1 MGTSFVRLDHARGSA
16 PPPLEVGTSA
26 EVTRR
31 GDAIAQEIFEL
42 VASEPDVA
50 GKVDW
55 NKVQRGLSSPDAM
68 KRTAAGKLLEQIA
81 TGTQLQTQQRAKN
94 ACCLILY
101 TLGGLTVEQI
111 ATAFGHPKGHISRL
125 VEDAAKRYRQNVA
138 TRDKRETRDERRE
151 PEGHSAGSRLSPLIS
166 HLSPHRALTFRD
178 RGQLKELASRWV
190 RRALSKSQPEREFL
204 IAELQRLLGLV
215 ER

>member
-1 MGTSFVRLDHARGSA
+1 MGTSFVRLDHARGTA

-31 GDAIAQEIFEL
+31 GDVIAQEIFEL

-50 GKVDW
+50 GKIDW
-55 NKVQRGLSSPDAM
+55 NKVQRGLASPDAA

-125 VEDAAKRYRQNVA
+125 IEDAAKRYRNNVA
-138 TRDKRETRDERRE
+138 TRDQ
-151 PEGHSAGSRLSPLIS
+151 GSRGLPIANCQSAIGNLSP
-166 HLSPHRALTFRD
+166 LSPHRILTWKD
-178 RGQLKELASRWV
+178 RAQLKELAARWV

-204 IAELQRLLGLV
+204 IAELQRLLGIV
-215 ER
+215 EG

>member
-50 GKVDW
+50 AKVDW

-125 VEDAAKRYRQNVA
+125 VEDAAKRYRQKVA
-138 TRDKRETRDERRE
+138 TRDE
-151 PEGHSAGSRLSPLIS
+151 GSRGLPIANLSS
-166 HLSPHRALTFRD
+166 LSPHRALTFRD